1 MLGFSY
7 SSSNKSKV
15 HLRPKKKEEMRI
27 ARLGPINQEKPAV
40 IVSDTEAVFVD
51 DVISDFNR
59 IELENSAI
67 SKVEKLDL
75 SSRPKVKISDF
86 RIGSPVARP
95 TKVICVGLN
104 YAKHAVESG
113 MTAPAEPVIF
123 MKAPDTVIGAND
135 DVVVPP
141 NSQKTDYEVELCVV
155 IGKNALYLKSPEDAA
170 AHILGYTISQDISE
184 RHWQIERSGQWVKGK
199 SFPTFN
205 PMGPWIVTKDE
216 LAKNGLD
223 PSNLALSCTID
234 GEVRQNSRTDDL
246 IFGINH
252 CVWYI
257 SQFMELKAGDVINT
271 GTPEGVGFGFRPEK
285 YLKGGENIVTT
296 IEGIGTIKNKVV
308 NYK

>member
-1 MLGFSY
+1 
-7 SSSNKSKV
+7 
-15 HLRPKKKEEMRI
+15 MRI

-67 SKVEKLDL
+67 SKLEKLDL
-75 SSRPKVKISDF
+75 STRPKVKISDF